1 MEVVMEAM
9 RMAGLAL
16 GLQALSSVALGESR
30 PVDINDDIAFLTHGR
45 PRARPPGAVLRGT
58 R

>member
-16 GLQALSSVALGESR
+16 GLQALSSVALGEFR
-30 PVDINDDIAFLTHGR
+30 VCGTDMAFV
-45 PRARPPGAVLRGT
+45 P
-58 R
+58 

>member
-16 GLQALSSVALGESR
+16 GLQALSSVALGAGSCCGAAPPR
-30 PVDINDDIAFLTHGR
+30 PAIRGT
-45 PRARPPGAVLRGT
+45 VLRELWYL

>member
-16 GLQALSSVALGESR
+16 GLQALSSVALGTPSI
-30 PVDINDDIAFLTHGR
+30 PSKNYTVSSSG
-45 PRARPPGAVLRGT
+45 
-58 R
+58 

>member
-16 GLQALSSVALGESR
+16 GLQALSSVALGEFR
-30 PVDINDDIAFLTHGR
+30 VVDRHGLRTLGYTLYASNDKELLC
-45 PRARPPGAVLRGT
+45 PL
-58 R
+58 